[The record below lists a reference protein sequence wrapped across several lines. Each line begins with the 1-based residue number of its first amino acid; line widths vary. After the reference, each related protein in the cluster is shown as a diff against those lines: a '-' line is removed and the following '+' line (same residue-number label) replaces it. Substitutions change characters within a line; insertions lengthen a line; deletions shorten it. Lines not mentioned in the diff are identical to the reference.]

1 MPTIQFGGLSS
12 GLDTKAIID
21 ALMGVERRG
30 LDRLVAR
37 RTVLQARADAYA
49 KVRAALDDLRTK
61 LTAFTVRG
69 LGGARTATSSDAAVL
84 TATVSPQAVPGS
96 HTITVEQLAT
106 ATRAVSQG
114 QVGTPITAATAGTA
128 LADLNLPGTVTSGT
142 IGLVVDGTILSVA
155 VGDPA
160 TTTLADVLDAI
171 ATTVGDAI
179 ATSDPG
185 ATVTATVADN
195 RIVLSIDGATVAHEV
210 RFGVAGDSSNFL
222 AVTGLAGVGSASL
235 GPGSAELRS
244 TVELGVVRT
253 STALDAAGLTGLTS
267 TTAGELRIN
276 GVTITYDTT
285 TDTLAAVLARIN
297 AAGAGVV
304 ASLDRTN
311 DRIVLTR
318 TTTGPAAI
326 AIEDVSGTLGAAL
339 GLAPGTTAAQSL
351 GQVARLT
358 VDGQTVTSESNQV
371 GGVIE
376 GVVLDLRTT
385 TASPVT
391 LSVGVD
397 RAAIRSALEGIA
409 AAYNALA
416 DLLDQLSTAAPGGTA
431 PLRGDATVAG
441 LALGLRGLLM
451 TPASAWTNGI
461 RSLGELGLS
470 SGPLG
475 SGRNGVSRLQLD
487 GAALDRAL
495 DQDPA
500 RVAALL
506 GSAEGVL
513 APLVERLTALTGS
526 GGLLDGRQAAV
537 DAELRDLDVRRQ
549 REEDRL
555 AEVQLRL
562 ERKYAQL
569 EALLTQLGA
578 TSAAVGRQADA
589 FTIRRDA

>member
-21 ALMGVERRG
+21 ALMAVERRG

-49 KVRAALDDLRTK
+49 KVRAALEDLRSK

-69 LGGARTATSSDAAVL
+69 LGAARTATSSDPAVL
-84 TATVSPQAVPGS
+84 AATATAEAVPGS
-96 HTITVEQLAT
+96 HTISIEQLAT
-106 ATRAVSQG
+106 ATRAVSQS
-114 QVGTPITAATAGTA
+114 QVGTPITAATAGTP
-128 LADLNLPGTVTSGT
+128 LADLNLPGAVTSGT
-142 IGLVVDGTILSVA
+142 IGVVVDGTILSVGI
-155 VGDPA
+155 GDPA
-160 TTTLADVLDAI
+160 TTTLSDVLDAI
-171 ATTVGDAI
+171 ATAVGAEI
-179 ATSDPG
+179 AASDPG
-185 ATVTATVADN
+185 ATVTASVADN
-195 RIVLSIDGATVAHEV
+195 RIVVSIGGASLAHEV
-210 RFGVAGDSSNFL
+210 RFGIAADTSNFF

-235 GPGSAELRS
+235 GPGNAELRS

-267 TTAGELRIN
+267 TTTGELTIN
-276 GVTITYDTT
+276 GVTIAYDTT
-285 TDTLAAVLARIN
+285 TDTLASVLARIN

-318 TTTGPAAI
+318 TTTGPGAI

-339 GLAPGTTAAQSL
+339 RLAPGTTAAQTL
-351 GQVARLT
+351 GQVARFT

-371 GGVIE
+371 GALIE
-376 GVVLDLRTT
+376 GVTLDLRAT

-397 RAAIRSALEGIA
+397 RAAIRSGLEEIV

-416 DLLDQLSTAAPGGTA
+416 DLLDGLSTATTGATA
-431 PLRGDATVAG
+431 PLGGDATLAG
-441 LALGLRGLLM
+441 LALGVRGLLM
-451 TPASAWTNGI
+451 APAAAWTNGF
-461 RSLGELGLS
+461 RSLGDLGVS

-475 SGRNGVSRLQLD
+475 SGKNGVSRLQLD
-487 GAALDRAL
+487 GGALERALDR
-495 DQDPA
+495 DPA

-506 GSAEGVL
+506 DSLDGVL
-513 APLVERLTALTGS
+513 SPLADRLAGLTAV

-537 DAELRDLDVRRQ
+537 DAELRDLDRRRQ

-555 AEVQLRL
+555 SEVQDRL